1 MPRKKILRIRNCGHT
16 TVISYFRLHVVCKSL
31 SRKFL
36 GLKLI
41 QLDCVI
47 IHLYLHATKKARNA
61 LDEAGGLPL
70 VQFKNKFVNL
80 QCCGDHFSN
89 MELIYAKTKYQSPY
103 LFWGRPWVEY
113 TRT

>member
-1 MPRKKILRIRNCGHT
+1 MPSKKILRIRNSGHT
-16 TVISYFRLHVVCKSL
+16 TVISYFHLQFYFFLQKIFRTKIDTTRLCHY
-31 SRKFL
+31 
-36 GLKLI
+36 
-41 QLDCVI
+41 
-47 IHLYLHATKKARNA
+47 IHLYLHTIKKARNA
-61 LDEAGGLPL
+61 LDGACGLPL